1 MAGKQQAVFHLP
13 GLFEFY
19 DFYQVFFRVFSE
31 HRDFFYP
38 WARVGSVYGAPADS
52 LWAGGRLEE
61 GGAAAE
67 EVLSLLGKYGISA
80 RLTFSNSLLEPKHLA
95 DEKCSRL
102 CRLFEEKGAGVNGVI
117 VHSELLTQYLR
128 EKYPGLYLVS
138 STTKVLTDF
147 EAFRQELRRKEFA
160 FVVPDFRLNKQLE
173 KLNTLSQKEKE
184 KTEFLV
190 NECCWTG
197 CADRRACYESVSRRA
212 LDPSAPEHVCAAPG
226 GSEGYRFSRA
236 MKSPA
241 FISRDDILN
250 TYLPAGFSQFKI
262 EGRSL
267 GSAVLLEFLLYYL
280 TKPEHHLEIR
290 ELIYLDSSL
299 DLF

>member
-13 GLFEFY
+13 GLFEFF

-80 RLTFSNSLLEPKHLA
+80 RLTFSNSLLKPEHLA
-95 DEKCSRL
+95 DDKCGRL

-138 STTKVLTDF
+138 STTKVL
-147 EAFRQELRRKEFA
+147 
-160 FVVPDFRLNKQLE
+160 
-173 KLNTLSQKEKE
+173 NTLSQKEKK

-280 TKPEHHLEIR
+280 TKPEHHLEVR